1 MTARAYIAV
10 EGPHDVEFV
19 AKLLRPFGL
28 HRVRNFTA
36 LDPYWT
42 RLVPDKFP
50 YKDDLLA
57 RVPVPLFLSGANCE
71 VAVHGVSGVTE
82 LVRRTEE
89 SLQVLDPEHLA
100 VAAILDADSEQPA
113 AARFEAIAEELRAK
127 LHLQVPDRPGTIS
140 SGEPRCGVFVL
151 PDNASSGTLETI
163 LEECAGV
170 SYPQLVEMSTSF
182 IDGIDI
188 TKLTGED
195 LKDFRKPAGR
205 QKAIVS
211 AIASVLRPA
220 KALQVSLQDN
230 DWLRGQALE
239 LPRVL
244 AVRRFLADLLALP
257 M

>member
-36 LDPYWT
+36 LDPYWH
-42 RLVPDKFP
+42 RLVPEKFP
-50 YKDDLLA
+50 YRGDLLA
-57 RVPVPLFLSGANCE
+57 RVPIPLFLSGASCE

-89 SLQVLDPEHLA
+89 SLQVLDTEHLA

-113 AARFEAIAEELRAK
+113 AARFEALAEELRAK
-127 LHLQVPDRPGTIS
+127 LHLQIPALPGTVS
-140 SGEPRCGVFVL
+140 PGETRCGIFVL
-151 PDNASSGTLETI
+151 PDNSSSGTLETI

-170 SYPQLVEMSTSF
+170 SYPQLVDVSTSF
-182 IDGIDI
+182 VNGIDV
-188 TKLTGED
+188 TRLTSED

-230 DWLRGQALE
+230 EWLRGRALE
-239 LPRVL
+239 LPRVQ
-244 AVRRFLADLLALP
+244 AVRRFLADLLELP
-257 M
+257 L